1 MANRYAAALMHHV
14 MRRKLA
20 KQKQI
25 IEAALAGRRSASQ
38 PDAEDAGIVEMTE
51 TRVYVGLNDA
61 ETREQKFETEKYVNT
76 LKDICKTYHVAFS
89 MDIEEGG
96 YYHEDGAYTEE
107 TSLVLVLIDADRDV
121 VQKIAQDLRTAFHQE
136 SVLVTEDR
144 ISGCFVVEEA
154 SD

>member
-1 MANRYAAALMHHV
+1 MAERHAAALMYHV

-20 KQKQI
+20 KQKQLL
-25 IEAALAGRRSASQ
+25 EAALAGRRSDLQ
-38 PDAEDAGIVEMTE
+38 PDRENAENVQMTE
-51 TRVYVGLNDA
+51 TRIYVGLNDA

-76 LKDICKTYHVAFS
+76 LKGVCKNYHVAFS

-96 YYHEDGAYTEE
+96 YYHEDGEYTEE

-121 VQKIAQDLRTAFHQE
+121 VKKIAQDLRTAFHQE

-144 ISGCFVVEEA
+144 IRGCFVG
-154 SD
+154 